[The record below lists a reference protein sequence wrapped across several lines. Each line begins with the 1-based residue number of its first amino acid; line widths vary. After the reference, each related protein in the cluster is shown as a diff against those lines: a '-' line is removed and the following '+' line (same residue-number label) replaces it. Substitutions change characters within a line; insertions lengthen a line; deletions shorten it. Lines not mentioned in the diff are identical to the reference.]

1 MAATDLRV
9 APVEGRADLDAFI
22 RLPFRLHRDDPNWV
36 PPLLTERRAALDPR
50 RNPYLARAEARFW
63 LVRRGD
69 RVVGRI
75 SAQRDPLVADIRDP
89 GEGHFGMIAA
99 EDDPRVFAALTSAA
113 EDWLV
118 ARGTTHVLGPFN
130 LSINEETG
138 LLVEGTDT
146 PPMLMMGH
154 DLPHHDARLREQEYA
169 PVRTLRAY
177 LMDRTTPEPPAIRAL
192 VDRPLPEG
200 ITVRQIRMKDYAGEI
215 RALTDI
221 YNDAW
226 RDNWGFVPLAEDEIT
241 AMARQLKPLVDR
253 RLVWFAEVR
262 GEPAAFMVL
271 LPNLNE
277 AIRDLN
283 GRLLPFGWARL
294 LWRLK
299 LSGVKSGR
307 VPLAGVRRKYARGM
321 LGSLLPMRLISH
333 ARREAEA
340 LGYERVEISWILDD
354 NLPMRRLAEALHAR
368 PYKTYRLYEKR
379 L

>member
-1 MAATDLRV
+1 MTGTDPRV
-9 APVEGRADLDAFI
+9 DPVDGRADLDAFI
-22 RLPFRLHRDDPNWV
+22 RLPFRLHREDPNWV
-36 PPLLTERRAALDPR
+36 PPLLNERRAALDPR

-63 LVRRGD
+63 LARRGD

-75 SAQRDPLVADIRDP
+75 SAQLDPHVTEIRGP

-99 EDDPRVFAALTSAA
+99 EDDPAVFAALTSAA
-113 EDWLV
+113 EQWL
-118 ARGTTHVLGPFN
+118 AQRGATRVIGPFN

-138 LLVEGTDT
+138 LLVEGADT
-146 PPMLMMGH
+146 PPMMMMGH
-154 DLPHHDARLREQEYA
+154 DLPHHDARLREQGYA

-177 LMDRTTPEPPAIRAL
+177 LMDRTSTEPPAVKAL
-192 VDRPLPEG
+192 IERPLPEG
-200 ITVRQIRMKDYAGEI
+200 ITVRPIRMRDYAGEI
-215 RALTDI
+215 RALTEI
-221 YNDAW
+221 FNDAW
-226 RDNWGFVPLAEDEIT
+226 RDHWGFVPLTDGEIG

-262 GEPAAFMVL
+262 GEPAAFLVL

-277 AIRDLN
+277 AISGLD
-283 GRLLPFGWARL
+283 GRLMPFGWARL

-299 LSGVKSGR
+299 IRGVKSGR
-307 VPLAGVRRKYARGM
+307 VPLAGVRRKYAKGL

-354 NLPMRRLAEALHAR
+354 NLPMRRLAEALEAR
-368 PYKTYRLYEKR
+368 PYKTYRLYEK
-379 L
+379 LL